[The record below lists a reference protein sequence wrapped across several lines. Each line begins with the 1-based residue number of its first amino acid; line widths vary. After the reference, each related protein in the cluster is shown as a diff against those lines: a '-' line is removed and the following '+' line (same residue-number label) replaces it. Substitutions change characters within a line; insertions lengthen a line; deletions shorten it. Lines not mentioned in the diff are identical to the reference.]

1 MIRTADAISCARARV
16 CVCVRGIDPSSPDVA
31 ASRRQLCQAL
41 SFSGSQITLGVAFS
55 QLSSEDLMANYPQ
68 INISQPGK
76 REPSRSG
83 SRAGAGSPLLLIVS

>member
-1 MIRTADAISCARARV
+1 MDVSV
-16 CVCVRGIDPSSPDVA
+16 CGIDPSSPDVA
-31 ASRRQLCQAL
+31 ARRRQLCQAL

-76 REPSRSG
+76 KEPSPEREREREPERE
-83 SRAGAGSPLLLIVS
+83 RGAHCF